1 MRRLLPILAW
11 GGAGLSLLIH
21 LTTWLSVS
29 VFESAPVVWGL
40 LLGVAV
46 FLLPLALTR
55 RVRIGA
61 EMQNPY
67 LTTLMPDW
75 MERLIAVVWV
85 YAFVIGLLSLIL
97 IQSGAEEMRDTYA
110 LRCYTAVAMFFFLT
124 PALPFWYRR
133 DKMKREDIAREL
145 HGRK

>member
-1 MRRLLPILAW
+1 M
-11 GGAGLSLLIH
+11 
-21 LTTWLSVS
+21 TWVG
-29 VFESAPVVWGL
+29 VRAFECAPVVWGL
-40 LLGVAV
+40 LLGVAM

-75 MERLIAVVWV
+75 METLIAVVWA
-85 YAFVIGLLSLIL
+85 YAFVIGLMSLVL
-97 IQSGAEEMRDTYA
+97 IQFGAENMRDTYA
-110 LRCYTAVAMFFFLT
+110 LRCYTAAAMFFFLT

-145 HGRK
+145 RRGGG